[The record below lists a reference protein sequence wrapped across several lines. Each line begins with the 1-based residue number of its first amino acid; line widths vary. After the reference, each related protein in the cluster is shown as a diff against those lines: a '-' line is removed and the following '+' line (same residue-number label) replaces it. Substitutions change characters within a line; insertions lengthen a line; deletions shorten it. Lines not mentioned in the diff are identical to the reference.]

1 MIPGRRWWRPAE
13 AGGRALSQAG
23 DPAVLGP
30 DGARAAD
37 GTDDRNCQPV
47 AEATGHRRP
56 HGCST
61 CQLRSPASGPRAH
74 GTPVRVSDGPR
85 PRHGNGSPRSSRGT
99 PAARNRTGGRGCK
112 RVGES
117 AHLPEELGAGRLGH
131 GHGPLDVG
139 LADGHAVSAST
150 SRLQVVRPRA
160 ACALA
165 TPMKRTTVLTA
176 LATLRLSGATF
187 HEPFQAC
194 AVSIP

>member
-1 MIPGRRWWRPAE
+1 MVPGQGMGTVRQDRAVARRWLAIEPE
-13 AGGRALSQAG
+13 
-23 DPAVLGP
+23 
-30 DGARAAD
+30 GAAA
-37 GTDDRNCQPV
+37 
-47 AEATGHRRP
+47 
-56 HGCST
+56 S
-61 CQLRSPASGPRAH
+61 
-74 GTPVRVSDGPR
+74 
-85 PRHGNGSPRSSRGT
+85 
-99 PAARNRTGGRGCK
+99 
-112 RVGES
+112 VGES
-117 AHLPEELGAGRLGH
+117 AHLPEELGAGRPGH